1 MSAEYPTGYEM
12 DEDDMEQP
20 VEFYKVLDNGRLI
33 FTGLGDYYYR
43 PRLERLGIKLDDI
56 NTLKRYQLVTGL
68 LESIEVEQSKHKVLR
83 SNVFLARRS
92 AMANERQDMETASR
106 LACLIHNMNPDVF

>member
-12 DEDDMEQP
+12 DEEEMEQP
-20 VEFYKVLDNGRLI
+20 VELYKVLDSGKLI

-56 NTLKRYQLVTGL
+56 NTLKRYELVTRL

-83 SNVFLARRS
+83 KNDFLSRRS
-92 AMANERQDMETASR
+92 AMASERQDLETASR
-106 LACLIHNMNPDVF
+106 LACLIHNNHPDAF

>member
-1 MSAEYPTGYEM
+1 MSTEYPTGYEM
-12 DEDDMEQP
+12 DEGEMEQP
-20 VEFYKVLDNGRLI
+20 VEFYKVLDNGKLI

-56 NTLKRYQLVTGL
+56 NTLKRYQLGTRL

-92 AMANERQDMETASR
+92 AMATERQDLETVSR
-106 LACLIHNMNPDVF
+106 LACLIHDNHPDVF